1 MISGAGLC
9 WQHVGGVGSTTTTWG
24 TPAIIWNR
32 VPDRRRSQSVA
43 VLCAGLLRSGMVC
56 QLERV
61 LRVCD
66 DFSCGMSVSFDGAVL
81 L

>member
-1 MISGAGLC
+1 MMTMMGHTC
-9 WQHVGGVGSTTTTWG
+9 YHF
-24 TPAIIWNR
+24 NR

-43 VLCAGLLRSGMVC
+43 VLCAGLLRGGMVC

-66 DFSCGMSVSFDGAVL
+66 DFFCGMSVSFDGTVL